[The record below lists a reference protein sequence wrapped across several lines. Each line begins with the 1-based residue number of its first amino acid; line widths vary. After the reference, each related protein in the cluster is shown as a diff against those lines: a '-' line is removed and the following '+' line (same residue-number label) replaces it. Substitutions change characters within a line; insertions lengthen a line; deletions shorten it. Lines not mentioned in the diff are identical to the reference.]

1 MASESSEHCGD
12 VALALVATGHASPS
26 AVFDRHAVTCAQCRR
41 TLTNYTEVVDTA
53 AASLAERA
61 YSQPPAGVWRSIAA
75 VAGAAGS
82 DPTAVV
88 ALPVRQVADGEEP
101 EPRSLRWP
109 LVVAALVA
117 VIGVL
122 LVLLGLALN

>member
-1 MASESSEHCGD
+1 MVSEASEHCSD
-12 VALALVATGHASPS
+12 VALALVATGRQSPS
-26 AVFDRHAVTCAQCRR
+26 AVFDRHSVTCPQCRR
-41 TLTNYTEVVDTA
+41 SLASYGEVVETA
-53 AASLAERA
+53 SASLTERA

-82 DPTAVV
+82 DPAAVV
-88 ALPVRQVADGEEP
+88 ELPVRPVDDTEQAAA
-101 EPRSLRWP
+101 RSLRWP

-122 LVLLGLALN
+122 LVLLGVALN